1 MATRENSGA
10 GLPCFALAF
19 QVAMSS
25 QRENQQPKIFEIPMM
40 LKKHLFFFFFFLLSL
55 TLFLNVLLTILLI
68 IGVLRALQNI
78 LQKPCCV
85 ALTRHL
91 TEKAEGM
98 KLSKSSWT

>member
-19 QVAMSS
+19 HVAMSS

-40 LKKHLFFFFFFLLSL
+40 LKKYLFFFFFLLSL

-85 ALTRHL
+85 ALTRYL

>member
-40 LKKHLFFFFFFLLSL
+40 LKKHLFFFFFLLS
-55 TLFLNVLLTILLI
+55 LFLNVLLTILLI